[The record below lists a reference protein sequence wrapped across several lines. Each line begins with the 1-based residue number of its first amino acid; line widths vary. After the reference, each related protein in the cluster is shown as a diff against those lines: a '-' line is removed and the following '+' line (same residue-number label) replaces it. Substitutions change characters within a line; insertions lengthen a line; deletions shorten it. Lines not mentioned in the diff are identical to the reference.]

1 MHTHNQ
7 VFHTWLDLGIVGVLL
22 MVAILLVSSQVFSRL
37 HNRLAWWLLPLIVM
51 NILTDDMLE
60 VQAGTVFFAFFL
72 TLFIYQRNNER
83 LSYS

>member
-1 MHTHNQ
+1 
-7 VFHTWLDLGIVGVLL
+7 
-22 MVAILLVSSQVFSRL
+22 
-37 HNRLAWWLLPLIVM
+37 
-51 NILTDDMLE
+51 LTDDMLE